1 MKRTQL
7 ISAFLSLA
15 ALWGVQTGSAAAQ
28 SAANAKPAYLDARCP
43 VEERVE
49 DALARMT
56 LEEKVALCHAQSKFS
71 SAGVPRLG
79 IPEMWMSDG
88 PHGIRAE
95 KLWDEWDDA
104 GWTSDSCTAFPA
116 LTCLAATWNPTL
128 ADTYG
133 QAVGEE
139 ARYRNKAVLLGPGVN
154 IYRTPLN
161 GRNFEYMGEDPFL
174 ASAMVVPYIQGVQR
188 NGVAACV
195 KHFAVN
201 DQETDRFNVEVKIDD
216 RTLHEIH
223 LPAFKAAVH
232 DGGVWAVMGS
242 YSIYKGQHCCHNQ
255 YLLRDL
261 LKRDWGFD
269 GVVISDWGGTHD
281 TREAALNGL
290 DMEMGSW
297 TNGLTL
303 SWSNAYNEYF
313 LADPFLELLRS
324 KEIDEEIVND
334 KARRILRLMF
344 RTTMNPDRPYGS
356 FATKEHAL
364 IGRKIAQEGI
374 VLLKNQD
381 NLLPLDP
388 KQPRRILVVGE
399 NAKKMMTL
407 GGGSSELKVKYE
419 ISPLQGIEN
428 YFSPASQVTYAEG
441 YSSVPTQNRHALLL
455 EAVDAARKADVVIF
469 VGGLNKNENQDCEGA
484 DRRSLNLPYGQD
496 ELIGELARVNRNLV
510 AVIISGNAVAMP
522 WVNEVPAIVEA
533 WYGGTEAGNAIA
545 SVLAGEVNPSGKLPF
560 TFPVRLE
567 DNPAIAL
574 DAYPGDGKQVEYKEG
589 IFVGYRWNDRERIK
603 PLFCFGHGLS
613 YTTFEYGKVTAEG
626 RQMGPDGTITVSVPV
641 KNTGSR
647 AGAEIVQLYVS
658 DLKSSLPRPVKEL
671 KGFRKI
677 TLQPGQEQ
685 TVSFTIDR
693 KALSFYD
700 DTKQDWVAE
709 PGTFEAL
716 VGASACDIRGK
727 AAFELT
733 ADNSVHGHTPSA
745 YNPSASRER
754 QNRPEIKPYK
764 RRRHIRCSN
773 AKTHVYPNRAPSRCP
788 HGKSS
793 GIPCWE
799 RSR

>member
-28 SAANAKPAYLDARCP
+28 SAANAKPAYLDAGRP
-43 VEERVE
+43 IEERVE

-56 LEEKVALCHAQSKFS
+56 LEEKVTLCHAQSKFS

-709 PGTFEAL
+709 PGAFEAL

-733 ADNSVHGHTPSA
+733 A
-745 YNPSASRER
+745 R
-754 QNRPEIKPYK
+754 
-764 RRRHIRCSN
+764 
-773 AKTHVYPNRAPSRCP
+773 
-788 HGKSS
+788 
-793 GIPCWE
+793 
-799 RSR
+799 

>member
-28 SAANAKPAYLDARCP
+28 SAANAKPAYLDAGRP
-43 VEERVE
+43 IEERVE

-56 LEEKVALCHAQSKFS
+56 LEEKVTLCHAQSKFS

-201 DQETDRFNVEVKIDD
+201 DQETDRFNVEVKIAD

-232 DGGVWAVMGS
+232 EGGVWAVMGS

-255 YLLRDL
+255 YLLNDL

-313 LADPFLELLRS
+313 LADPFLDLLRS
-324 KEIDEEIVND
+324 KDIYEEIVND

-709 PGTFEAL
+709 PGTFEVL

-733 ADNSVHGHTPSA
+733 A
-745 YNPSASRER
+745 R
-754 QNRPEIKPYK
+754 
-764 RRRHIRCSN
+764 
-773 AKTHVYPNRAPSRCP
+773 
-788 HGKSS
+788 
-793 GIPCWE
+793 
-799 RSR
+799 

>member
-28 SAANAKPAYLDARCP
+28 SAANAKPAYLDAGRP
-43 VEERVE
+43 IEERVE

-232 DGGVWAVMGS
+232 DGEVWAVMGS

-399 NAKKMMTL
+399 NAQKMMTL

-589 IFVGYRWNDRERIK
+589 IFVGYRWNDLERIK

-626 RQMGPDGTITVSVPV
+626 RQIGPDGTITVSVPV

-733 ADNSVHGHTPSA
+733 A
-745 YNPSASRER
+745 R
-754 QNRPEIKPYK
+754 
-764 RRRHIRCSN
+764 
-773 AKTHVYPNRAPSRCP
+773 
-788 HGKSS
+788 
-793 GIPCWE
+793 
-799 RSR
+799 

>member
-28 SAANAKPAYLDARCP
+28 SAANAKPAYLDAGQP
-43 VEERVE
+43 IEERVE

-79 IPEMWMSDG
+79 IPEIWMSDG

-232 DGGVWAVMGS
+232 EGGVWAVMGS

-313 LADPFLELLRS
+313 LADPFLKLLRS

-419 ISPLQGIEN
+419 ISPLQGIES
-428 YFSPASQVTYAEG
+428 YFTPASQVTYAEG

-709 PGTFEAL
+709 PGAFEAL

-733 ADNSVHGHTPSA
+733 A
-745 YNPSASRER
+745 R
-754 QNRPEIKPYK
+754 
-764 RRRHIRCSN
+764 
-773 AKTHVYPNRAPSRCP
+773 
-788 HGKSS
+788 
-793 GIPCWE
+793 
-799 RSR
+799 

>member
-28 SAANAKPAYLDARCP
+28 PAANAQPAYLDAGRP
-43 VEERVE
+43 IEERVE

-56 LEEKVALCHAQSKFS
+56 LEEKVTLCHAQSKFS

-709 PGTFEAL
+709 PGAFEAL

-727 AAFELT
+727 VAFELT
-733 ADNSVHGHTPSA
+733 A
-745 YNPSASRER
+745 R
-754 QNRPEIKPYK
+754 
-764 RRRHIRCSN
+764 
-773 AKTHVYPNRAPSRCP
+773 
-788 HGKSS
+788 
-793 GIPCWE
+793 
-799 RSR
+799 

>member
-28 SAANAKPAYLDARCP
+28 SAANAKPAYLDAGRP
-43 VEERVE
+43 IEERVE

-388 KQPRRILVVGE
+388 KQPRKILVVGE

-685 TVSFTIDR
+685 MVSFTIDR

-709 PGTFEAL
+709 PGTFEVL

-733 ADNSVHGHTPSA
+733 A
-745 YNPSASRER
+745 R
-754 QNRPEIKPYK
+754 
-764 RRRHIRCSN
+764 
-773 AKTHVYPNRAPSRCP
+773 
-788 HGKSS
+788 
-793 GIPCWE
+793 
-799 RSR
+799 

>member
-28 SAANAKPAYLDARCP
+28 SAANAKPAYLDAGRP
-43 VEERVE
+43 IEERVE

-388 KQPRRILVVGE
+388 KQPRKILVVGE

-733 ADNSVHGHTPSA
+733 A
-745 YNPSASRER
+745 R
-754 QNRPEIKPYK
+754 
-764 RRRHIRCSN
+764 
-773 AKTHVYPNRAPSRCP
+773 
-788 HGKSS
+788 
-793 GIPCWE
+793 
-799 RSR
+799 

>member
-28 SAANAKPAYLDARCP
+28 SAANAKPAYLDAGRP
-43 VEERVE
+43 IEERVE

-399 NAKKMMTL
+399 NAQKMMTL

-589 IFVGYRWNDRERIK
+589 IFVGYRWNDLERIK

-733 ADNSVHGHTPSA
+733 A
-745 YNPSASRER
+745 R
-754 QNRPEIKPYK
+754 
-764 RRRHIRCSN
+764 
-773 AKTHVYPNRAPSRCP
+773 
-788 HGKSS
+788 
-793 GIPCWE
+793 
-799 RSR
+799 

>member
-28 SAANAKPAYLDARCP
+28 SAANAKPAYLDAGRP
-43 VEERVE
+43 IEERVE

-399 NAKKMMTL
+399 NAQKMMTL

-522 WVNEVPAIVEA
+522 WVNKVPAIVEA
-533 WYGGTEAGNAIA
+533 WYGVTEAGNAIA

-716 VGASACDIRGK
+716 VGASVCDIRGK

-733 ADNSVHGHTPSA
+733 A
-745 YNPSASRER
+745 R
-754 QNRPEIKPYK
+754 
-764 RRRHIRCSN
+764 
-773 AKTHVYPNRAPSRCP
+773 
-788 HGKSS
+788 
-793 GIPCWE
+793 
-799 RSR
+799 

>member
-28 SAANAKPAYLDARCP
+28 SAANAKPAYLDAGRP
-43 VEERVE
+43 IEERVE

-388 KQPRRILVVGE
+388 KQPRKILVVGE

-677 TLQPGQEQ
+677 TLQPSQEQ

-733 ADNSVHGHTPSA
+733 A
-745 YNPSASRER
+745 R
-754 QNRPEIKPYK
+754 
-764 RRRHIRCSN
+764 
-773 AKTHVYPNRAPSRCP
+773 
-788 HGKSS
+788 
-793 GIPCWE
+793 
-799 RSR
+799 

>member
-28 SAANAKPAYLDARCP
+28 SAANAKPAYLDAGRP
-43 VEERVE
+43 IEERVE
-49 DALARMT
+49 DVLARMT

-733 ADNSVHGHTPSA
+733 A
-745 YNPSASRER
+745 R
-754 QNRPEIKPYK
+754 
-764 RRRHIRCSN
+764 
-773 AKTHVYPNRAPSRCP
+773 
-788 HGKSS
+788 
-793 GIPCWE
+793 
-799 RSR
+799 

>member
-28 SAANAKPAYLDARCP
+28 SAANAKPAYLDAGRP
-43 VEERVE
+43 IEERVE

-399 NAKKMMTL
+399 NAQKMMTL

-469 VGGLNKNENQDCEGA
+469 VGSLNKNENQDCEGA

-560 TFPVRLE
+560 TFPVQLE

-733 ADNSVHGHTPSA
+733 A
-745 YNPSASRER
+745 R
-754 QNRPEIKPYK
+754 
-764 RRRHIRCSN
+764 
-773 AKTHVYPNRAPSRCP
+773 
-788 HGKSS
+788 
-793 GIPCWE
+793 
-799 RSR
+799 

>member
-28 SAANAKPAYLDARCP
+28 SAANAKPAYLDAGRP
-43 VEERVE
+43 IEERVE

-232 DGGVWAVMGS
+232 DGEVWAVMGS

-399 NAKKMMTL
+399 NAQKMMTL

-441 YSSVPTQNRHALLL
+441 YSSVPTQNRHALLP

-589 IFVGYRWNDRERIK
+589 IFVGYRWNDLERIK

-626 RQMGPDGTITVSVPV
+626 RQIGPDGTITVSVPV

-733 ADNSVHGHTPSA
+733 A
-745 YNPSASRER
+745 R
-754 QNRPEIKPYK
+754 
-764 RRRHIRCSN
+764 
-773 AKTHVYPNRAPSRCP
+773 
-788 HGKSS
+788 
-793 GIPCWE
+793 
-799 RSR
+799 